1 MNVRVGSIA
10 GTAAAA
16 AVASVSSPA
25 AAHVDPSAAARY
37 RDSSRL
43 SKPSPGPHYI
53 DEDYDL
59 CTEDFGT
66 GRDLSSQLGGVPSQE
81 EADEATR
88 ELRATFVQKYDPTPI
103 FNTFHNYS
111 ANPSAVDD
119 AVDDFFSKGSVLL
132 LDNNICGEVNDDN
145 V

>member
-103 FNTFHNYS
+103 FNTIYNYS

-119 AVDDFFSKGSVLL
+119 VFLLKGFVLL
-132 LDNNICGEVNDDN
+132 LDNNFCGEVNDDN

>member
-1 MNVRVGSIA
+1 MKVRVGSIA

-88 ELRATFVQKYDPTPI
+88 ELRATFVQKYDPAPI
-103 FNTFHNYS
+103 SVLVIITVLI
-111 ANPSAVDD
+111 PVQLMM
-119 AVDDFFSKGSVLL
+119 FFSQR
-132 LDNNICGEVNDDN
+132 ICIVT
-145 V
+145 

>member
-1 MNVRVGSIA
+1 MQWLNVRVGSIA

-88 ELRATFVQKYDPTPI
+88 ELRATFVQKYDPTLI
-103 FNTFHNYS
+103 FNSIDNYS

-119 AVDDFFSKGSVLL
+119 VFLLKGSVLL
-132 LDNNICGEVNDDN
+132 LDNNFCGEVNDDN

>member
-88 ELRATFVQKYDPTPI
+88 ELRATFVQKYDPTLI
-103 FNTFHNYS
+103 FNSIDNYS

-119 AVDDFFSKGSVLL
+119 VFLLKGSVLL
-132 LDNNICGEVNDDN
+132 LDNNFCGEVNDDN